1 MLFDVLAFKNDVSF
15 WKGKKSMA
23 GMSTRTG
30 IIIKNCNFKKEVP
43 KLNASAHLILMI
55 KISQQT

>member
-1 MLFDVLAFKNDVSF
+1 
-15 WKGKKSMA
+15 MA